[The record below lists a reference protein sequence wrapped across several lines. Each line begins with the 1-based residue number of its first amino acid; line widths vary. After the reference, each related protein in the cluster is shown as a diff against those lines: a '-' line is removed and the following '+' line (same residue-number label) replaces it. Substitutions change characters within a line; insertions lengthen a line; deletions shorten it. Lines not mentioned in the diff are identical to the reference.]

1 MNKIYQPIVIE
12 KANDIIESLTD
23 FFNDY
28 QIESLNFAKEY
39 MCDRLTEKFI
49 AGELEEDEI
58 GNLFLFTENEFE
70 QILKELI
77 AGSILYELKDKG
89 LVESYEDSTTEETFF
104 LTKKGKKL
112 LKEDLNVDD
121 LD

>member
-28 QIESLNFAKEY
+28 QIESLDYAKEY
-39 MCDRLTEKFI
+39 MCDKLTEKFI
-49 AGELEEDEI
+49 DGDLNDDEE
-58 GNLFLFTENEFE
+58 GNIFLFTEPEFE

-77 AGSILYELKDKG
+77 AGSVLYELKEKG
-89 LVESYEDSTTEETFF
+89 LVDSYEDDTTDEMFF
-104 LTKKGKKL
+104 LTKKGKKV
-112 LKEDLNVDD
+112 LKEDASIDD